1 VRSAPPARWVPTGR
15 DMLLGLAL
23 HVALGTL
30 LGYGSI
36 LPIDLSQLSLFD
48 GVVLPSAL
56 DEYAWELVI
65 LSALLPYLCRHDIAG
80 REALWIDRTDWSLI
94 LVLVIGAFMLD
105 IVSEFAIDGLLPT
118 PSSTPDEN
126 IREGLGDLRDA
137 PLDLALYAAC
147 ISLVGPVVEELV
159 FRGWLYTHL
168 RARLP
173 ALPTIVLTGALFGLL
188 HGGPLAYALSIVVS
202 GMIYGALREWTG
214 GIVAPTAT
222 HILNNTIAT
231 LGDL

>member
-1 VRSAPPARWVPTGR
+1 
-15 DMLLGLAL
+15 MLLGLAL

-36 LPIDLSQLSLFD
+36 LPIDLPQLSLFGD
-48 GVVLPSAL
+48 AVLPATL
-56 DEYAWELVI
+56 DEYAWEVVI
-65 LSALLPYLCRHDIAG
+65 LSALVPYLCRRDIAG

-105 IVSEFAIDGLLPT
+105 IVSEFAIDALLPT
-118 PSSTPDEN
+118 PGYTPDDN
-126 IREGLGDLRDA
+126 IREGLSSLSDT
-137 PLDLALYAAC
+137 PLDLALYGVC
-147 ISLVGPVVEELV
+147 ISIVGPVVEELV
-159 FRGWLYTHL
+159 FRGWLYAHL
-168 RARLP
+168 RVRLG

-188 HGGPLAYALSIVVS
+188 HGGPPGYAISIMIS